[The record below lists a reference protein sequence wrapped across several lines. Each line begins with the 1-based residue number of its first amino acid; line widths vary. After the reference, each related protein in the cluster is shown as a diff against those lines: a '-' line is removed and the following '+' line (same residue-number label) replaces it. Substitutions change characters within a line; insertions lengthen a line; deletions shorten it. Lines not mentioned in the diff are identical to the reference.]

1 MTRRAPPPPL
11 RTEDGNGQSKR
22 EKTKEKERKNRREH
36 SWLCPERRTKR
47 KTTEDTG
54 AGVAVALSPQ
64 SADGRLKLASTRHS
78 PRLAPCPLRVSA
90 AASPRH
96 QRLAAVCL
104 PHRCPFCSPAHRR
117 IGSGCCVHALTA
129 CRPSS
134 IRIHVQRTTLQHAL
148 LLFTS
153 LSTSLLTSLA

>member
-22 EKTKEKERKNRREH
+22 EKTKEKERKNRRKH
-36 SWLCPERRTKR
+36 SWLCPELRTKR

-54 AGVAVALSPQ
+54 AGVALSPR

-78 PRLAPCPLRVSA
+78 PRLAPCPLRAPA
-90 AASPRH
+90 AAAPRH

-104 PHRCPFCSPAHRR
+104 PASPLPVLLSGSPSHRLRLLR
-117 IGSGCCVHALTA
+117 L
-129 CRPSS
+129 RPLSS

-153 LSTSLLTSLA
+153 LSTSLLTTLA

>member
-22 EKTKEKERKNRREH
+22 EKTKEKERKNRRKH
-36 SWLCPERRTKR
+36 SWLCPELRTKR

-78 PRLAPCPLRVSA
+78 PRLASCPLQAPA

-104 PHRCPFCSPAHRR
+104 PASPLPVLLSGSPSHRLRLLR
-117 IGSGCCVHALTA
+117 L
-129 CRPSS
+129 RPLSS